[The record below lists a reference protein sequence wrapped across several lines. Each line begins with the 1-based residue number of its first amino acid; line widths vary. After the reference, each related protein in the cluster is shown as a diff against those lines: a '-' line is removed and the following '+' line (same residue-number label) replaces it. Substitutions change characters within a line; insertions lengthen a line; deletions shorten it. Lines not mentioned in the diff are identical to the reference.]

1 MERDDILNNFLKR
14 IYNKFF
20 HMYLPKTTYSWVHKG
35 APCIDKPFG
44 ELLTLKERV
53 LPPLTLGSALI
64 EIDGAPVNPS
74 DIMFIRGQY
83 GVKPQAG
90 DVPGFEGCGTVLDAN
105 AGPYGWW
112 LKGQRVSFGAQDG
125 NGSWTRYAVVSIFS
139 CIPVSR
145 SLPVETAATLIVN
158 PMTAIGLIARARKH
172 GTKAIVVNAAG
183 SALGRYLFAIARWSG
198 LEFIGLVRRAES
210 ANALHEIGAKHIL
223 VTSESDFIERFRDLS
238 QQLDARVLLD
248 AVAGDETALLMNAM
262 PDRTLAIVYG
272 QLSQAGGDGA
282 RSVCRVSLD
291 STGLVFRKQRTEGYW
306 LTHELH
312 GFNGMFVPLLRAKQ
326 ISKLYQKG
334 IFTTSPITATSLEDL
349 IPTIDQGVRDS
360 KIVFLSRGLS
370 HR

>member
-1 MERDDILNNFLKR
+1 
-14 IYNKFF
+14 
-20 HMYLPKTTYSWVHKG
+20 MYLPKTTHAWVHKG
-35 APCIDKPFG
+35 TPCFDKPFG
-44 ELLTLKERV
+44 ELLELKERP
-53 LPPLTLGSALI
+53 LPRLTPGSALI
-64 EIDGAPVNPS
+64 EVEGAPVNPS
-74 DIMFIRGQY
+74 DMMFIRGQY
-83 GVKPQAG
+83 GMKPQAG
-90 DVPGFEGCGTVLDAN
+90 DIPGFEGCGTVLAAN

-125 NGSWTRYAVVSIFS
+125 NGAWTRYAVVSIFS

-158 PMTAIGLIARARKH
+158 PMTAIGLIAKARKH

-198 LEFIGLVRRAES
+198 IEFIGLVRHAES
-210 ANALHEIGAKHIL
+210 ANALREMGAKHIL
-223 VTSESDFIERFRDLS
+223 VTSEGDFIERFQNLS

-272 QLSQAGGDGA
+272 QLSQGGGDGA
-282 RSVCRVSLD
+282 RSVRRVALD
-291 STGLVFRKQRTEGYW
+291 SDGLVFRKQRIEGYW

-312 GFNGMFVPLLRAKQ
+312 GFNGVFTPLLRARQ

-334 IFTTSPITATSLEDL
+334 ILATGPIAATSLKDL
-349 IPTIDQGVRDS
+349 IPTMDQGVRDS
-360 KIVFLSRGLS
+360 KIVFLSEGLS
-370 HR
+370 YR